1 MLREKWGTEVQREDT
16 GASILPGPHS
26 RPSGGWAAFLTLT
39 PSPMPITGIHYTPL
53 LFPCLCGCKCE
64 DEAKSDGRGMRQK
77 TVITHSFH
85 LIISALFLPGALLI
99 VPQIVWGG
107 GFTEKDDNHY
117 FYEVCSPLLPSSL
130 GQSCKL
136 LSILVGVDSLAST
149 YRN

>member
-107 GFTEKDDNHY
+107 GIY
-117 FYEVCSPLLPSSL
+117 
-130 GQSCKL
+130 
-136 LSILVGVDSLAST
+136 
-149 YRN
+149 